1 MARRYKTED
10 CMMLDQAIV
19 EELKFMICD
28 RLTPEEL
35 IEALGVTTEQ
45 VFEAFLD
52 KCLELDLDEVL

>member
-1 MARRYKTED
+1 
-10 CMMLDQAIV
+10 MLDQAIV

-35 IEALGVTTEQ
+35 VEALGVTVEE

-52 KCLELDLDEVL
+52 KCLELNLSEVL